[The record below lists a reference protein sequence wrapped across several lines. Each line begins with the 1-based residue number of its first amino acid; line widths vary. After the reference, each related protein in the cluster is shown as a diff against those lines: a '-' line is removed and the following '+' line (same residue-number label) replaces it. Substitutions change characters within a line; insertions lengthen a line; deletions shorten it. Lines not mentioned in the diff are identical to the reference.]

1 MPASPA
7 SSADMSW
14 VRVLEHHAARTP
26 DKAIAVC
33 DGTAMTYEDMVDWSA
48 RLAGGLRERG
58 VGFGDVV
65 GLLSYNSTEFLATI
79 FAANSLGAVA
89 MPINWRLA
97 AAELRYLL
105 EHSGAKVL
113 VCDEALTDLADDA
126 IAGLGSVPAC
136 FCVSADPPA
145 GWETFASLAAEPI
158 RARAAVGG
166 DDIHRLMYTS
176 GTTGRPKGVMLTHA
190 NLAWKNY
197 AHITEFGFT
206 ASDIGLACGPL
217 YHVGALD
224 LVTTTMIA
232 AGATT
237 VIHRTFDAA
246 HVVEEIERSRIT
258 TVWMAPA
265 MLRAVLDQPGI
276 EERDL
281 SSVRVIIAG
290 GEKLPIPYIERLQR
304 VFPAAWLADAYGLT
318 ETVSGDTFL
327 DPDGARTKI
336 GSVGRACLYL
346 ELEIWG
352 DDDVPVPAGERGEVV
367 LRGPKVF
374 PGYWNDPDATAAA
387 FRGGW
392 FHTGDIGIKDG
403 DGYVYIVDRLKDMI
417 VSGGENIASSEV
429 ERVLYE
435 DPAVVE
441 VAVIGR
447 PDERWGEVPVAVV
460 VLAPGAEATAAE
472 LIEHCRGQLAKFKV
486 PKDVTFI
493 DALPRNPSGKV
504 LKRELRTP

>member
-1 MPASPA
+1 MPATPT
-7 SSADMSW
+7 SSADISW
-14 VRVLEHHAARTP
+14 LRVLEHHAARTP
-26 DKAIAVC
+26 DKAIAIG
-33 DGTAMTYEDMVDWSA
+33 DGTAVTYREMVGWSA

-79 FAANSLGAVA
+79 FAANALGAIA

-113 VCDEALTDLADDA
+113 VCDEALTGLADEA
-126 IAGLGSVPAC
+126 IAGLGTAPARI
-136 FCVSADPPA
+136 CVSADPAP
-145 GWETFASLAAEPI
+145 GWEPFTSLEAEPI
-158 RARAAVGG
+158 PTRAAVGG

-197 AHITEFGFT
+197 AHVTEFGFT
-206 ASDIGLACGPL
+206 SSDIGLACGPL

-232 AGATT
+232 VGATT
-237 VIHRTFDAA
+237 FIHRTFDAA
-246 HVVEEIERSRIT
+246 LVVDEIERSRIT

-265 MLRAVLDQPGI
+265 MLRAVLDQPGV
-276 EERDL
+276 EGRDL

-327 DPDGARTKI
+327 DPDGARTKV

-352 DDDVPVPAGERGEVV
+352 DDDAPVAAGERGEVV

-374 PGYWNDPDATAAA
+374 KGYWNDPDATAAA

-392 FHTGDIGIKDG
+392 FHTGDIGIKDD

-435 DPAVVE
+435 HPAVGE

-460 VLAPGAEATAAE
+460 VLAPGAEATADE
-472 LIEHCRGQLAKFKV
+472 LIEHCRAQLAKFKV

-493 DALPRNPSGKV
+493 EALPRNPSGKV